1 MPLCVV
7 GSVALDSVETPN
19 ETREDVLGGS
29 AVFFSYAASFFTTVR
44 LAGVVGED
52 WPREHTAMLETRGID
67 TLGLQ
72 VVKGGKTFRWRG
84 KYLRNMNDRETLHLP

>member
-7 GSVALDSVETPN
+7 GSVALDSVETPY
-19 ETREDVLGGS
+19 ETRENVLGGS

-52 WPREHTAMLETRGID
+52 WPETNTRMLHNRGID
-67 TLGLQ
+67 TAGLQ
-72 VVKGGKTFRWRG
+72 VIPAARRFTGAAGISRT
-84 KYLRNMNDRETLHLP
+84 